1 MDPKIR
7 FATTQE
13 EAYAF
18 LRESILSG
26 HYLGGTRL
34 NLDEVARAV
43 GASRMPVREAVR
55 QLAADGLVTVRPNR
69 GVVVTQFTADDI
81 LELFE
86 TRAVLEGL
94 AARIAAPR
102 MDADAIEELSTLL
115 ARMERSR
122 GRASDWLRAHEEFHS
137 ALCRHSGRQRLVE
150 QTTLCR
156 RMVEPYLRVHV
167 GVYDPPELGGSEHAT
182 LIEALGSRDP
192 VRAEAAVRRHAEL
205 GAAYVVDV
213 VKTAGGRA

>member
-7 FATTQE
+7 FATAQE
-13 EAYAF
+13 EAHVY

-26 HYLGGTRL
+26 RYPGGRRL

-55 QLAADGLVTVRPNR
+55 QLAAEGLVTVRPNR

-81 LELFE
+81 LEVFE

-102 MDADAIEELSTLL
+102 MDADAIEELSGLL
-115 ARMERSR
+115 ARMEKSR
-122 GRASDWLRAHEEFHS
+122 GHAADWLRAHEEFH
-137 ALCRHSGRQRLVE
+137 AAICRRSGRQRLVE
-150 QTTLCR
+150 QTTLYR

-167 GVYDPPELGGSEHAT
+167 GVYDPPELGGSEHST
-182 LIEALGSRDP
+182 LIEALRTRDP
-192 VRAEAAVRRHAEL
+192 ACAEAAVRRHAEL